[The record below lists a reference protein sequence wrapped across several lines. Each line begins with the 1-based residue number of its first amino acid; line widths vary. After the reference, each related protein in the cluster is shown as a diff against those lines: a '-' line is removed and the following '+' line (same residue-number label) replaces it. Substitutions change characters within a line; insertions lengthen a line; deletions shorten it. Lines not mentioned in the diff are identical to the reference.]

1 MKKRNNEN
9 IMNNTT
15 PESDPTTDTLYYFS
29 SVYLAV
35 VGFSGIILNSK
46 ALVKL
51 VEVTKVGNSST
62 LL

>member
-1 MKKRNNEN
+1 MNKKNDEN

-15 PESDPTTDTLYYFS
+15 REGDPTTDTLYYSS

-35 VGFSGIILNSK
+35 VGFSGFILNSK

-51 VEVTKVGNSST
+51 AEVTKVGNSIT